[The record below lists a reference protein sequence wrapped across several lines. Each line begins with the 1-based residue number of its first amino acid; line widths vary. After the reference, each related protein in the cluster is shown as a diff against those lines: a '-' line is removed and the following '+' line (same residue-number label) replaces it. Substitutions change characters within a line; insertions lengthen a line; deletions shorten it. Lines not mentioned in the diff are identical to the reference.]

1 MNKEI
6 AASELVLN
14 PDGSV
19 YHLHLRPEHIAR
31 DIIIV
36 GDQDRVKE
44 VSKHFD
50 RIEFQTSK
58 REFVTHTGYIGNKR
72 LTVLST
78 GIGTD
83 NIDIVFN
90 ELDALVNIDLNTRI
104 PKENLQSLNI
114 IRVGTSGALQEDIPI
129 DSIVL
134 SSYGL
139 GLDGLMNFYKH
150 TPNETEVELLKQINE
165 KVSLPI
171 EPSLT
176 SGSSELINL
185 FKDNNLQQG
194 ITLTS
199 TGFYGPQGRVLRLQP
214 QVDRFIDDLA
224 ELNFDGLRITNLE
237 METSAIY
244 GLGRLLG
251 HHCLSVNAILANRQ
265 SLTFSKD
272 AHAIV
277 EEAIQLTLSKLTAT
291 V

>member
-265 SLTFSKD
+265 RLTFSKD

>member
-72 LTVLST
+72 LTALST

-104 PKENLQSLNI
+104 PKEDLQSLNI
-114 IRVGTSGALQEDIPI
+114 IRVGTSGALQKDIPI
-129 DSIVL
+129 DSILL

-139 GLDGLMNFYKH
+139 GLDGLMNFYEH
-150 TPNETEVELLKQINE
+150 TPNETEIELLKQINE

-185 FKDNNLQQG
+185 FKDNKLQQG

-265 SLTFSKD
+265 GLTFSKD
-272 AHAIV
+272 SHAIV

>member
-1 MNKEI
+1 MNKKIE
-6 AASELVLN
+6 ASELVLN
-14 PDGSV
+14 EDGSV
-19 YHLHLRPEHIAR
+19 YHLHLRPENIAQ

-50 RIEFQTSK
+50 RIEFQTNK

-90 ELDALVNIDLNTRI
+90 ELDALVNIDLETRL
-104 PKENLQSLNI
+104 PKEKLQSLNI
-114 IRVGTSGALQEDIPI
+114 IRVGTSGALQRDIPI
-129 DSIVL
+129 DTIVL
-134 SSYGL
+134 SSHGL

-150 TPNETEVELLKQINE
+150 TPNADEAALLKQINE
-165 KVSLPI
+165 KVRLPI

-176 SGSSELINL
+176 AGSKQLIDL
-185 FKDNNLQQG
+185 FKDDNLQQG

-214 QVDRFIDDLA
+214 QVDRFIEELADLKFDD
-224 ELNFDGLRITNLE
+224 LRITNLE

-265 SLTFSKD
+265 SMTFSKD
-272 AHAIV
+272 SKAIV
-277 EEAIQLTLSKLTAT
+277 EQAIQLTLSKL

>member
-104 PKENLQSLNI
+104 PKEDLQSLNI
-114 IRVGTSGALQEDIPI
+114 IRVGTSGALQKDIPI
-129 DSIVL
+129 DSILL

-150 TPNETEVELLKQINE
+150 TPDETEIELLKQINE

-176 SGSSELINL
+176 SGSSKLINL
-185 FKDNNLQQG
+185 FKDDNLQQG

-265 SLTFSKD
+265 RLTFSKD
-272 AHAIV
+272 SHAIV
-277 EEAIQLTLSKLTAT
+277 EKAIQLTLSKLTAT

>member
-72 LTVLST
+72 LTALST

-104 PKENLQSLNI
+104 PKEDLQSLNI
-114 IRVGTSGALQEDIPI
+114 IRVGTSGALQKDIPI
-129 DSIVL
+129 DSILL

-265 SLTFSKD
+265 RLTFSKD
-272 AHAIV
+272 SHAIV

>member
-114 IRVGTSGALQEDIPI
+114 IRVGTSGALQKDIPI
-129 DSIVL
+129 DSILL

-176 SGSSELINL
+176 PGSSELINL

-265 SLTFSKD
+265 RLTFSKD

>member
-1 MNKEI
+1 MNKKIE
-6 AASELVLN
+6 ASELVLN
-14 PDGSV
+14 EDGSV
-19 YHLHLRPEHIAR
+19 YHLHLRPENIAQ

-50 RIEFQTSK
+50 RIEFQTNK

-90 ELDALVNIDLNTRI
+90 ELDALVNIDLETRL
-104 PKENLQSLNI
+104 PKEKLQSLNI
-114 IRVGTSGALQEDIPI
+114 IRVGTSGALQRDIPI
-129 DSIVL
+129 DTIVL
-134 SSYGL
+134 SSHGL

-150 TPNETEVELLKQINE
+150 TPSADEAALLKQINE
-165 KVSLPI
+165 KVRLPI

-176 SGSSELINL
+176 AGSKQLIDL
-185 FKDNNLQQG
+185 FKDDNLQQG

-214 QVDRFIDDLA
+214 QVDRFIEELADLKFDD
-224 ELNFDGLRITNLE
+224 LRITNLE

-265 SLTFSKD
+265 SMTFSKD
-272 AHAIV
+272 SKAIV
-277 EEAIQLTLSKLTAT
+277 EQAIQLTLSKL

>member
-1 MNKEI
+1 MNKKIE
-6 AASELVLN
+6 ASELVLN
-14 PDGSV
+14 EDGSV
-19 YHLHLRPEHIAR
+19 YHLHLRPENIAQ

-50 RIEFQTSK
+50 RIEFQTNK

-90 ELDALVNIDLNTRI
+90 ELDALVNIDLETRL
-104 PKENLQSLNI
+104 PKEKLQSLNI
-114 IRVGTSGALQEDIPI
+114 IRVGTSGALQRDIPI
-129 DSIVL
+129 DTIVL
-134 SSYGL
+134 SSHGL

-150 TPNETEVELLKQINE
+150 TPSADEAALLKQINE
-165 KVSLPI
+165 KVRLPI

-176 SGSSELINL
+176 AGSKQLIDL
-185 FKDNNLQQG
+185 FKDDNLQQG

-214 QVDRFIDDLA
+214 QVNRFIEELADLKFDD
-224 ELNFDGLRITNLE
+224 LRITNLE

-265 SLTFSKD
+265 SMTFSKD
-272 AHAIV
+272 SKAIV
-277 EEAIQLTLSKLTAT
+277 EQAIQLTLSKL

>member
-72 LTVLST
+72 LTALST

-104 PKENLQSLNI
+104 PKEDLQSLNI
-114 IRVGTSGALQEDIPI
+114 IRVGTSGALQKDIPI
-129 DSIVL
+129 DSILL

-150 TPNETEVELLKQINE
+150 TPNETEIELLKQINE

-265 SLTFSKD
+265 GLTFSKD
-272 AHAIV
+272 SHAIV

>member
-72 LTVLST
+72 LTALST

-104 PKENLQSLNI
+104 PKEDLQSLNI
-114 IRVGTSGALQEDIPI
+114 IRVGTSGALQKDIPI
-129 DSIVL
+129 DSILL

-150 TPNETEVELLKQINE
+150 TPNETEIELLKQINE

-224 ELNFDGLRITNLE
+224 ELNFDGLQITNLE

-265 SLTFSKD
+265 RLTFSKD
-272 AHAIV
+272 SHAIV

>member
-1 MNKEI
+1 M
-6 AASELVLN
+6 
-14 PDGSV
+14 
-19 YHLHLRPEHIAR
+19 
-31 DIIIV
+31 
-36 GDQDRVKE
+36 
-44 VSKHFD
+44 SKHFD

-72 LTVLST
+72 LTALST

-104 PKENLQSLNI
+104 PKEDLQSLNI
-114 IRVGTSGALQEDIPI
+114 IRVGTSGALQKDIPI
-129 DSIVL
+129 DSILL

-150 TPNETEVELLKQINE
+150 TPNETEIELLKQINE
-165 KVSLPI
+165 KVSLHI

-265 SLTFSKD
+265 RLTFSKD
-272 AHAIV
+272 SHAIV

>member
-19 YHLHLRPEHIAR
+19 YHLHLRPEHIAK

-90 ELDALVNIDLNTRI
+90 ELDALVNIDLNTRL
-104 PKENLQSLNI
+104 PKEELQSLNI
-114 IRVGTSGALQEDIPI
+114 IRVGTSGALQKDIPI

-150 TPNETEVELLKQINE
+150 TPDETEIELLKQINQ

-171 EPSLT
+171 EPSLS

-185 FKDNNLQQG
+185 FKDDNLQQG

-272 AHAIV
+272 SHAIV
-277 EEAIQLTLSKLTAT
+277 EEAIQLTLTKLTAT
-291 V
+291 L

>member
-72 LTVLST
+72 LTALST

-104 PKENLQSLNI
+104 PKEDLQSLNI
-114 IRVGTSGALQEDIPI
+114 IRVGTSGALQKDIPI
-129 DSIVL
+129 DSILL

-150 TPNETEVELLKQINE
+150 TPNETEIELLKQINE

-265 SLTFSKD
+265 RLTFSKD
-272 AHAIV
+272 SHAIV

>member
-1 MNKEI
+1 MNKKIE
-6 AASELVLN
+6 ASELVLN
-14 PDGSV
+14 EDGSV
-19 YHLHLRPEHIAR
+19 YHLHLRPENIAQ

-50 RIEFQTSK
+50 RIEFQTNK

-90 ELDALVNIDLNTRI
+90 ELDALVNIDLETRL
-104 PKENLQSLNI
+104 PKEKLQSLNI
-114 IRVGTSGALQEDIPI
+114 IRVGTSGALQRDIPI
-129 DSIVL
+129 DTIVL
-134 SSYGL
+134 SSHGL

-150 TPNETEVELLKQINE
+150 TPSADEAALLKQINE
-165 KVSLPI
+165 KVRLPI

-176 SGSSELINL
+176 AGSKQLIDL
-185 FKDNNLQQG
+185 FKDDNLQHG

-214 QVDRFIDDLA
+214 QVDRFIEELADLKFDD
-224 ELNFDGLRITNLE
+224 LRITNLE

-265 SLTFSKD
+265 SMTFSKD
-272 AHAIV
+272 SKAIV
-277 EEAIQLTLSKLTAT
+277 EQAIQLTLSKL